1 MKSAGFLAVY
11 SKFQD
16 CNQNTIPSQFEVG
29 FKIPI
34 TDLAV
39 VLQKSETQPPRL
51 MTEADLITEMDKNG
65 IGTDATIHEHIR
77 II

>member
-1 MKSAGFLAVY
+1 M
-11 SKFQD
+11 
-16 CNQNTIPSQFEVG
+16 G

-34 TDLAV
+34 ADLSV
-39 VLQKSETQPPRL
+39 VLQKSETLPPRL